1 LTRRGSESPA
11 GASNWREHR
20 ASMGHDIDVG
30 MTRTEYDAMNRI
42 VGESQSLIC
51 PLNLTGCSA
60 RRCIE
65 RVVEAVASGA
75 LEYLRG
81 DDEGGSDQPA
91 APAPRDGCGEPSLS
105 QLP

>member
-1 LTRRGSESPA
+1 MTGPTQPAAPGEPSQSGRRPSHGS
-11 GASNWREHR
+11 
-20 ASMGHDIDVG
+20 DV
-30 MTRTEYDAMNRI
+30 RTDDVMNRI